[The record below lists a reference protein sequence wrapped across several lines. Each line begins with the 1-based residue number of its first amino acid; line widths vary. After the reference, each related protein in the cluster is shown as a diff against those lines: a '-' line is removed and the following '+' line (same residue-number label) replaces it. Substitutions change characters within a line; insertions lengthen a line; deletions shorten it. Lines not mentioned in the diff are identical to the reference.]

1 MRFPFFRNRDSV
13 KNGILISIRRTG
25 DGFHPGLFIHLFS
38 EFRAFY
44 RGALY
49 SNENLR
55 QRLEYENSTLIT
67 KQTEAI
73 QKHNI
78 KEYYYHSIKYIGF
91 YCACIDKNLPQETIE
106 QILQKKDENVMQTL
120 VKFLYPLRNKAFI
133 ELESHINEFQDIL
146 NKMIDKS

>member
-1 MRFPFFRNRDSV
+1 MHIIEESY
-13 KNGILISIRRTG
+13 LQT
-25 DGFHPGLFIHLFS
+25 FS
-38 EFRAFY
+38 H
-44 RGALY
+44 
-49 SNENLR
+49 S
-55 QRLEYENSTLIT
+55 LEYENSTLIT